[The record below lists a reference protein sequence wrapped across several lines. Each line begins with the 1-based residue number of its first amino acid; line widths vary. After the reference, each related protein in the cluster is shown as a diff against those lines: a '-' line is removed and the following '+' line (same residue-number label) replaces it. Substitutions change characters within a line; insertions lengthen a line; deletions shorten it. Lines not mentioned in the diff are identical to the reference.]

1 MSLTAR
7 IRSRLEDTIIWAL
20 IERVQFPLN
29 ESIYKPGAIP
39 LPEASISFMDWYLR
53 EQEKLQSRIRR
64 YDSPDEYPFFPDAVE
79 EPILE
84 RLSYPPILHPCS
96 RAVNINFK
104 IKEFYTNKFLPAVC
118 PDFGRPDRG
127 AQAEN
132 YGSAATCDIA
142 SLQALSRR
150 IHFGMF
156 VAESKFQAE
165 EDKFTAMIRA
175 GDREAIGN
183 AITKPEVEKQVL
195 ARLKTKAEAHG
206 RDLSNESYLPKIDV
220 NAVVNMY
227 KEFVIPLTKEVEVE
241 YLMQRLS

>member
-1 MSLTAR
+1 VADDSR
-7 IRSRLEDTIIWAL
+7 NSRLEDTIIWAL

-29 ESIYKPGAIP
+29 RSIYIPGAIS
-39 LPEASISFMDWYLR
+39 LPDPNLSFMDWYLR
-53 EQEKLQSRIRR
+53 EQERLQSRIRR
-64 YDSPDEYPFFPDAVE
+64 YDSPDEYPFFPEAVE
-79 EPILE
+79 QPILE
-84 RLSYPPILHPCS
+84 HLSYPPILHPCHRS
-96 RAVNINFK
+96 VNVNSL
-104 IKEFYTNKFLPAVC
+104 IKAFYTDRFLPAVC

-156 VAESKFQAE
+156 VAESKFQAN
-165 EDKFTAMIRA
+165 EDTFTAMIRA
-175 GDREAIGN
+175 GDREAISN
-183 AITKPEVEKQVL
+183 AITKPKVEEQVL

-206 RDLSNESYLPKIDV
+206 RDLFNENYQPKINVD
-220 NAVVNMY
+220 AVVDMY
-227 KEFVIPLTKEVEVE
+227 RDFVIPLTKRVEVQ